1 MYTTAPFTQSFDYS
15 KFESQDL
22 AQLAE
27 QTLSN
32 FKSFVRQTFDGII
45 QIGHS
50 LQEIEEKCLALG
62 KNGKKVFKQWLG
74 SGNFGATVYVAK
86 TAMQLYNW
94 FKDLNPRIQRLIREN
109 VQDWK
114 VSALRHLKYLTDD
127 LLEAVVTSGKKTAAQ
142 VKQLTGKVYQ
152 NAAPAFTISDGN
164 NKNAQNKTVEE
175 SVPVDSPEIVSAQE
189 QAPFCVTPTSTQELA
204 RGVRIVVQNEATG
217 WNGAC
222 GIVMDIGNNDDFWV
236 LLDQTIAQG
245 MVTKHLLKSHQ
256 LRLET
261 IISTLTASTQTLT
274 TANVEQ
280 IKAEAIRQYQ
290 QEKADTEQ
298 RRFIEIRDAALETA
312 KKEIIAAEKH
322 AQNMTA
328 KYRALVEQLETSD
341 QEIARLH
348 SLDVENQQLQQ
359 RVKELENALLK
370 ASEDSWGNTFNT
382 QAHKAL
388 NSDVERKA
396 ALLLSEVEQLKA
408 SIQEKDALI
417 ATMQQTFPNYSH
429 DTEVGACSSEGIV
442 GINFTAK
449 KSR

>member
-1 MYTTAPFTQSFDYS
+1 
-15 KFESQDL
+15 
-22 AQLAE
+22 
-27 QTLSN
+27 
-32 FKSFVRQTFDGII
+32 
-45 QIGHS
+45 
-50 LQEIEEKCLALG
+50 
-62 KNGKKVFKQWLG
+62 
-74 SGNFGATVYVAK
+74 
-86 TAMQLYNW
+86 
-94 FKDLNPRIQRLIREN
+94 
-109 VQDWK
+109 
-114 VSALRHLKYLTDD
+114 
-127 LLEAVVTSGKKTAAQ
+127 
-142 VKQLTGKVYQ
+142 
-152 NAAPAFTISDGN
+152 
-164 NKNAQNKTVEE
+164 
-175 SVPVDSPEIVSAQE
+175 
-189 QAPFCVTPTSTQELA
+189 
-204 RGVRIVVQNEATG
+204 
-217 WNGAC
+217 
-222 GIVMDIGNNDDFWV
+222 MDIGNNDDFWV

-298 RRFIEIRDAALETA
+298 RRFIEIRDAALEAA

-328 KYRALVEQLETSD
+328 KYRALVEHLRASN
-341 QEIARLH
+341 QEIVRLH

-429 DTEVGACSSEGIV
+429 DTEVGACSSERIV
-442 GINFTAK
+442 GINFTAR